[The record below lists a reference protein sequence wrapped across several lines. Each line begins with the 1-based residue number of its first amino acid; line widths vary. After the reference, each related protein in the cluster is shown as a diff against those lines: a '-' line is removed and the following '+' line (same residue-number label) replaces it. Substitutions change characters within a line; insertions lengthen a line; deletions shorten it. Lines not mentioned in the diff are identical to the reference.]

1 MEEIVINELTHEG
14 VRRVKV
20 IGDNPLTPPSPR
32 FAWERVV
39 PAVALDKMKMIDAC
53 DQALGI
59 FSMELTWPV
68 FEAYEI
74 FNYGPKRFRRLMMVN
89 FVYAGRVSDC
99 IYLAVINYFSGTR
112 FMPGYAFVSE
122 LPRGAEDGMC
132 VHGVQLFEAEWMP
145 ARCVAIGGR

>member
-20 IGDNPLTPPSPR
+20 IGDAAILVSRYQAMVPR
-32 FAWERVV
+32 EAFVRAPVD
-39 PAVALDKMKMIDAC
+39 VASSRDD
-53 DQALGI
+53 ALGL
-59 FSMELTWPV
+59 FSAELTWPV
-68 FEAYEI
+68 FEPYEI
-74 FNYGPKRFRRLMMVN
+74 FNYGPRRFRRLMMVN